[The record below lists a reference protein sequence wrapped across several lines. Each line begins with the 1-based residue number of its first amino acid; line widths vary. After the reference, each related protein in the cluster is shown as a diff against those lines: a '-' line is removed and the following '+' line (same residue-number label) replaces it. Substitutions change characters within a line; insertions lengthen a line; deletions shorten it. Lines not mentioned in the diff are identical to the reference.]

1 MSAALEIRGLSK
13 RFGATQAVDTLD
25 LTVPAGELFA
35 LLGPN
40 GAGKTTTLRLV
51 AGLLAPD
58 AGSIRVAGHDVAA
71 EPLEAKRALAFLP
84 DEPQLYAKL
93 RPLEYLAFVAGL
105 WGLEPKSAEAR
116 SRELLALLG
125 LERTERDYVETYSR
139 GMKQKL
145 VLAGA
150 LLHDPAVMILDE
162 PLTGLD
168 AAAARLVKDL
178 LAARAAAGRTVILST
193 HILEVA
199 ERLAT
204 RLAIVAKGR
213 IVAEGTMV
221 QLRAGSDRTL
231 EDIFLELTRE
241 GA

>member
-13 RFGATQAVDTLD
+13 RFGATLAVDRLD
-25 LTVPAGELFA
+25 LVVPAGELFA

-58 AGSIRVAGHDVAA
+58 AGTIRVAGHDLATA
-71 EPLEAKRALAFLP
+71 PLDAKRALAFLP

-105 WGLEPKSAEAR
+105 WGLEPKPAESRA
-116 SRELLALLG
+116 RELLALLG
-125 LERTERDYVETYSR
+125 LEGTEPDYVETYSR
-139 GMKQKL
+139 GMRQKL
-145 VLAGA
+145 ALAGA
-150 LLHDPAVMILDE
+150 LLHDPAVLVLDE

-168 AAAARLVKDL
+168 AASARLVKDL
-178 LAARAAAGRTVILST
+178 LASRTAAGRTVILST

-199 ERLAT
+199 ERVAT
-204 RLAIVAKGR
+204 RLAIVARGR
-213 IVAEGTMV
+213 IVAEGSMAE
-221 QLRAGSDRTL
+221 LRAGSDRTL
-231 EDIFLELTRE
+231 EDIFLEITRE
-241 GA
+241 AP

>member
-13 RFGATQAVDTLD
+13 RFGATQAVDHLD
-25 LTVPAGELFA
+25 LVVPAGELFA

-71 EPLEAKRALAFLP
+71 EPIEAKRALAFLP

-105 WGLEPKSAEAR
+105 WGLDPKLAESRA
-116 SRELLALLG
+116 RELLSLLG
-125 LERTERDYVETYSR
+125 LEGTQPDYVETYSR

-178 LAARAAAGRTVILST
+178 LAARAASGRTVILST

-199 ERLAT
+199 ERVAT
-204 RLAIVAKGR
+204 RIAILAKGR
-213 IVAEGTMV
+213 IVAGGTMAE
-221 QLRAGSDRTL
+221 LRRGTDRTL
-231 EDIFLELTRE
+231 EDIFLGLTRE